1 MASFRELLAQTK
13 AQIREVDTAGA
24 AEQIETKPTPVVLD
38 VREPD
43 EYEQGALPG
52 AVHIPRGH
60 LESQVENRVQ
70 DHDAPI
76 VVYCAGGT
84 RSAFAAKTLTDL
96 GYTDVVS
103 MAGGFNKWKNEGR
116 AWQTPKTL
124 SAEQRNRYQRHLML
138 PEVGE
143 IGQQKLLESRVL
155 LLGAG
160 GLGSPA
166 ALYLAAA
173 GVGTLGV
180 IDMDVVDESNL
191 QRQVLH
197 NVDRIGERKVDSAK
211 KTLTALNPDVNVV
224 TYDVR
229 LGADNILDIIDGY
242 DVIVDGTDNFPTRYL
257 VNDASLLKRIP
268 VVHGS
273 IFRFEG
279 QATVFAPYEGPCYRC
294 MIPEPPPAELAPSC
308 AEAGV
313 LGVLPGIIGSIQ
325 AMEAIKVLLGLGETL
340 AGRLLAYD
348 ALEESFRTFKVNR
361 DPECPACGENAGEI
375 VVAEYDELCMPH
387 PREAPSGS

>member
-1 MASFRELLAQTK
+1 MPTYRDLLSKTK
-13 AQIREVDTAGA
+13 AEIREVTTAEADELRTRPG
-24 AEQIETKPTPVVLD
+24 VVLLD

-43 EYEQGALPG
+43 EHEQGTIPG
-52 AVHIPRGH
+52 SVFVPRGH
-60 LESQVENRVQ
+60 LESKIENLVPGRDTPLV
-70 DHDAPI
+70 I
-76 VVYCAGGT
+76 YCAGGN
-84 RSAFAAKTLTDL
+84 RSAFAAKTLTEL

-103 MAGGFNKWKNEGR
+103 MAGGFNRWKDEGR
-116 AWQTPKTL
+116 EWATPRVL
-124 SAEQRNRYQRHLML
+124 EPAQRNRYHRHLLL

-143 IGQQKLLESRVL
+143 EGQLALLDAKVL

-173 GVGTLGV
+173 GVGTLGI

-191 QRQVLH
+191 QRQILH

-211 KTLTALNPDVNVV
+211 KTLSALNPDVNVV
-224 TYDVR
+224 GHDTR
-229 LGADNILDIIDGY
+229 LGADNVVELLSQYDI
-242 DVIVDGTDNFPTRYL
+242 VVDGADNFPSRYL
-257 VNDASLLKRIP
+257 LNDASLKTGTP

-279 QATVFAPYEGPCYRC
+279 QATVFKPHDGPCYRC
-294 MIPEPPPAELAPSC
+294 FIPEPPPAELAPSC

-325 AMEAIKVLLGLGETL
+325 AMEAIKLILGLGDSL
-340 AGRLLAYD
+340 SGRLLVYD
-348 ALEESFRTFKVNR
+348 ALEESFRTYKINR
-361 DPECPACGENAGEI
+361 DPKCPACSIPAEEI
-375 VVAEYDELCMPH
+375 VIAEYDEHCMPH
-387 PREAPSGS
+387 PR